1 MKLTVLISLL
11 MLLQVLASEQSVS
24 MPQKYQK
31 LFDTYCLDCHNA
43 KKKKGKVR
51 LDKAGFSFEI
61 KSIQDADKWHKILEA
76 MNSKEMPPEDEPQVP
91 EIDKAD
97 FLETL
102 SKKLVEARS
111 MLSDSGGKTVMRR
124 MNRREYQQTMK
135 NLLGVDVDAADLPS
149 DKGSG
154 FDTDGASLFMSSGQI
169 EVYRELAKKAV
180 FNALTGTFKTPL
192 RLRREVE
199 IEANK
204 QIRKLWR
211 NYYLKGYTAGTEYF
225 FRHSKNK
232 KVKATQFGLP
242 DENEAKFR
250 VQTQW
255 RLNIGDYVYYTTH
268 PLTQSGILLTI
279 DNNTKTNEETLEIR
293 QFQESKH
300 KPKINTPFGLYKLRL
315 RVGTTPEATPENSF
329 IEMHIDGKLVKTF
342 HVSSPASKPMIIEV
356 DHNIT
361 KETDR
366 VITFKPRSNPKAVQ
380 RIIQRSK
387 IITGKSPAPSVWID
401 WVEWEGPF
409 KRQTV
414 LSTRLQKLVNTYKG
428 DTKQLNAAFTYFA
441 RQAFK
446 GRQPSTEYIDKLIK
460 IFRQQLKNG
469 KNKAKALEETL
480 AVVLSSPS
488 FLYMP
493 ETHTGQKK
501 KLLEK
506 RELAV
511 KLASFL
517 WSSPPD
523 KQLLQN
529 VNHED
534 LSEEVK
540 RMMQSP
546 QLDNFVKSFLHQ
558 WLHMDRLDFFQFDI
572 VKYPF
577 FDESLKAAARNEVY
591 ETFKTILLKN
601 LDSKNLLKSDFV
613 VVDALMAD
621 YYGLKGVQGDK
632 FQQIK
637 LPKDSP
643 RGGFLGMVAILAM
656 GSNGEH
662 TSPVERGAWILRML
676 LNDPPPPAPANVP
689 QLSRLEGKNLNIRQL
704 IEAHQEDA
712 QCAHCH
718 RKIDPLGF
726 GLENFDAV
734 GRWRTMDDRNK
745 KKIPVNPSGKF
756 HNGPSF
762 KTYFELRNIVASKVD
777 DFNKGMAKAML
788 EYALGRK
795 VGFTDQQ
802 LIDEVFKD
810 MKKQGNSLQALIIA
824 IVNSEA
830 FRSKK

>member
-1 MKLTVLISLL
+1 
-11 MLLQVLASEQSVS
+11 
-24 MPQKYQK
+24 
-31 LFDTYCLDCHNA
+31 
-43 KKKKGKVR
+43 
-51 LDKAGFSFEI
+51 
-61 KSIQDADKWHKILEA
+61 
-76 MNSKEMPPEDEPQVP
+76 MNSKEMPPEDEEQVP

-111 MLSDSGGKTVMRR
+111 MLSDSGGKTIMRR
-124 MNRREYQQTMK
+124 MNRREYQQTIK
-135 NLLGVDVDAADLPS
+135 NLLGVDVDASDLPS

-180 FNALTGTFKTPL
+180 FNALTGTFKNPL

-204 QIRKLWR
+204 KIRKLWKD
-211 NYYLKGYTAGTEYF
+211 YYLKGYNAGTEYF
-225 FRHSKNK
+225 FRHSKDK
-232 KVKATQFGLP
+232 KVKATEFGLA

-268 PLTQSGILLTI
+268 PLTQSGILLTMDI
-279 DNNTKTNEETLEIR
+279 NTKTNEENLEVR
-293 QFQESKH
+293 QYQESKD
-300 KPKINTPFGLYKLRL
+300 KPKVNTPFGLYKLRL

-342 HVSSPASKPMIIEV
+342 HVSSPASKPMVIEV

-380 RIIQRSK
+380 KIIQRSK

-409 KRQTV
+409 SRQTH
-414 LSTRLQKLVNTYKG
+414 LSTRLQKLMNTYKG
-428 DTKQLNAAFTYFA
+428 DVKQLKTEFTYFA

-446 GRQPSTEYIDKLIK
+446 QRQPSPEFIDKLVK
-460 IFRQQLKNG
+460 IFQQDLKNG
-469 KNKAKALEETL
+469 KKKLEAIQNTL
-480 AVVLSSPS
+480 AIVLSSPS

-493 ETHTGQKK
+493 ENHAEQKK
-501 KLLEK
+501 KLLDK

-511 KLASFL
+511 KLAAFL

-529 VNHED
+529 INHED
-534 LSEEVK
+534 LGEEVK
-540 RMMQSP
+540 HMIKSP

-558 WLHMDRLDFFQFDI
+558 WLHMDRLDFFQFDTQ
-572 VKYPF
+572 KYPF
-577 FDESLKAAARNEVY
+577 FDESLKASARAEVY
-591 ETFKTILLKN
+591 ETFKAVLLKN
-601 LDSKNLLKSDFV
+601 LDSKTLLKSDFV

-621 YYGLKGVQGDK
+621 YYGLKDVQGDK

-637 LPKDSP
+637 LPKGSP
-643 RGGFLGMVAILAM
+643 RGGFLGMAAVLAM

-689 QLSRLEGKNLNIRQL
+689 QLSRLEGKNLNVREL
-704 IEAHQEDA
+704 IQAHQEEA

-734 GRWRTMDDRNK
+734 GRWRTLDDRNK
-745 KKIPVNPSGKF
+745 KKIPVDPSGKF

-762 KTYFELRNIVASKVD
+762 KTYFELRDIVASKVD
-777 DFNKGMAKAML
+777 DFNKGLTKAML